1 MKLHALLAH
10 AAKKIWARDTSCFNN
25 HCFKGFFQ
33 QDTSCEAWR
42 LVNLKE
48 TSAQPQVAK
57 DVIVLQVNYFAAAVY
72 DSMGCLIVYSR
83 KNYHFVTLISL
94 SIC

>member
-10 AAKKIWARDTSCFNN
+10 D
-25 HCFKGFFQ
+25 
-33 QDTSCEAWR
+33 
-42 LVNLKE
+42 V
-48 TSAQPQVAK
+48 K